1 MRNRMIGG
9 TGRAALVIGLLLA
22 LAGCVVA
29 PAYGPGPYYH
39 PYHAGY
45 YGHDR

>member
-1 MRNRMIGG
+1 MRHSTIRG
-9 TGRAALVIGLLLA
+9 TGRVALVIGLVLA

-39 PYHAGY
+39 HHYYHGY
-45 YGHDR
+45 DR

>member
-1 MRNRMIGG
+1 MRNRMIHG
-9 TGRAALVIGLLLA
+9 TGRAAVVIGLLMA

-39 PYHAGY
+39 HYGHYGY
-45 YGHDR
+45 YR

>member
-1 MRNRMIGG
+1 MRNRIIGG
-9 TGRAALVIGLLLA
+9 TGRAAMVIGLLLA

-39 PYHAGY
+39 HGGY
-45 YGHDR
+45 YGYERY